1 MHIQSGMRKDEQRA
15 VPRAGGRLRGG
26 ATSSLSGTTSS
37 LAPSGGSAVL
47 LAGPRGARR
56 DSRAGRCVRPLRS
69 RRLSHPRRQG
79 PRAARR
85 ATSLLLFGSPPS
97 QRYTH
102 AATPPAHLPVL
113 PPLEV
118 LIPPCLGL
126 GGARFG
132 LLRISSGRSLALA
145 RLRPLLARRLR
156 RLRRLRRRP
165 AVLGARSRRLA
176 PLLAH
181 DHVHVRRLRPVRLHS
196 VAALHLDVR
205 RRVVRGLRLGAQRA
219 ARGRAALQRHRGSRR
234 AINPRGRS
242 NTLRMPERSRVAGAA
257 GGAGAAGQMRSDQ
270 KESRESCRSSQNRG
284 SKNFPPAPLPAYVTP
299 RSYLGVC
306 CTKSKSTSHASG
318 VAASNPNIA
327 LKQRPK
333 SKSKN
338 RHPILGKRAMCV
350 RARQSLQRA
359 RPRRA
364 PPRHAPASRSASRSG
379 LRGGRGRAWAH
390 RAPRAAG
397 ARPREVRALCLH
409 AAPPVT

>member
-181 DHVHVRRLRPVRLHS
+181 DHVHVRRLRRRPAVLGARSRRLAPLLAHDHVHVRRLRPVRLHS

-205 RRVVRGLRLGAQRA
+205 RGVVRGLRLGAQRA

-327 LKQRPK
+327 LKN
-333 SKSKN
+333 S
-338 RHPILGKRAMCV
+338 
-350 RARQSLQRA
+350 ARNQNLKTGIQ
-359 RPRRA
+359 
-364 PPRHAPASRSASRSG
+364 
-379 LRGGRGRAWAH
+379 
-390 RAPRAAG
+390 
-397 ARPREVRALCLH
+397 
-409 AAPPVT
+409 